1 MNPDYFKGYS
11 ISWTIPADN
20 PRGFEQVT
28 VNYTPAKV
36 ELAEALIEEHL
47 KAEDF
52 AEADA
57 VIARIK
63 LSL

>member
-1 MNPDYFKGYS
+1 MNPDQFKGYS
-11 ISWTIPADN
+11 ISWTIPANN
-20 PRGFEQVT
+20 PRGFENVT
-28 VNYTPAKV
+28 ISHVPAKV
-36 ELAEALIEEHL
+36 KLAEELIEKHL
-47 KAEDF
+47 KTENF